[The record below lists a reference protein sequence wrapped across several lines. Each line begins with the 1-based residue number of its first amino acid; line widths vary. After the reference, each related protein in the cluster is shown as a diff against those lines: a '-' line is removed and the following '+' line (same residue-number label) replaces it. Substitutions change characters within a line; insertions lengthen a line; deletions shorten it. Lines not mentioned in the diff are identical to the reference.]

1 MEGNVS
7 DADYFEQ
14 MEAHLRFDLE
24 MEVLDLESCLEAGG
38 SIGRPTN
45 AAPVQ
50 EEERRPLSLRQ
61 ELAKA
66 RQIKSV
72 LSRPR
77 KQARRKS
84 SVRILQPRSD
94 RQRRSQRLVECE
106 RKGAGI
112 PVACR
117 ERMDDGELEKDGG
130 DENGDRAEN
139 PVPSIDALHKIVEK
153 SMPDK
158 EEIVLERSLLVDDG
172 AKAERKRPS
181 ESIDDIDDRLCD
193 KTSIEEEAGTSTSG
207 ASKEDLASLKLERK
221 RSREGKAAPVKTK
234 QQQLG
239 AMARPS
245 DPHKVTEK
253 RLAGNLDPQGN
264 EQQVDRGVAE
274 PDLAEKEAPKSNGS
288 VDDDRVKNSEKPTS
302 TPKSKESEELLH
314 QQSRVPAGDNL
325 LGNPE
330 KRSGEEPS
338 PGNEMASDCIE
349 YSWEPSLPLE
359 AVAVEDKCAE
369 IVVAVVTENKTLAPI
384 QQQKMPSLP
393 SEAVAVKDK
402 CADAVVS
409 DNEFLAPSTTDTSAQ
424 IQQQKPASSTKRG
437 TLVRRSP
444 SSRTDRRNVENARK
458 CEEQECKGGVEDK
471 GDRNLQLL
479 AAPVEEPKRLQ
490 PKRIARR
497 RDRSHEE
504 TAEKQARGSSKMAE
518 TEPVKKSRKDLE
530 AVSRVEETN
539 LEAHRRMRTRSA
551 TRLQVSPLV
560 IDLDEQGGNE
570 AAAREGNQI
579 AVIAIDPT
587 GDGGSSRQESSR
599 RINARSSPQ
608 VAMLALGPLP
618 LRRSKRASQEMA
630 NKRKLSG
637 GEAKRGTRI
646 LRKRGV
652 PVDDM

>member
-38 SIGRPTN
+38 SIDRPTN

-72 LSRPR
+72 SSRPR

-130 DENGDRAEN
+130 DENGDRVEN

-221 RSREGKAAPVKTK
+221 RSKGGKAAPVKTK
-234 QQQLG
+234 QQRLG

-253 RLAGNLDPQGN
+253 SLAGNLDPQFN
-264 EQQVDRGVAE
+264 EQEVDRGVAE
-274 PDLAEKEAPKSNGS
+274 PDLAEKEGPKSNGS

-330 KRSGEEPS
+330 KRSEEEPS

-369 IVVAVVTENKTLAPI
+369 VVVAVVTENKTLAPI

-393 SEAVAVKDK
+393 LEAVAVKDK
-402 CADAVVS
+402 
-409 DNEFLAPSTTDTSAQ
+409 
-424 IQQQKPASSTKRG
+424 
-437 TLVRRSP
+437 P

-458 CEEQECKGGVEDK
+458 REEQECKGDGVEDK
-471 GDRNLQLL
+471 GDRNLELL

-587 GDGGSSRQESSR
+587 GDGGSSRQECSK
-599 RINARSSPQ
+599 RINTRSSPQ
-608 VAMLALGPLP
+608 VAMLALEPLP

-637 GEAKRGTRI
+637 GEANRGTRI
-646 LRKRGV
+646 IRKRGV
-652 PVDDM
+652 LVDDM

>member
-38 SIGRPTN
+38 SIDRPTN

-72 LSRPR
+72 SSRPR

-130 DENGDRAEN
+130 DENGDRVEN

-221 RSREGKAAPVKTK
+221 RSKGGKAAPVKTK
-234 QQQLG
+234 QQRLG

-253 RLAGNLDPQGN
+253 SLAGNLDPQFN
-264 EQQVDRGVAE
+264 EQEVDRGVAE
-274 PDLAEKEAPKSNGS
+274 PDLAEKEGPKSNGS

-330 KRSGEEPS
+330 KRSEEEPS

-369 IVVAVVTENKTLAPI
+369 VVVAVVTENKTLAPI

-393 SEAVAVKDK
+393 LEAVAVKDK
-402 CADAVVS
+402 CADAVVW

-424 IQQQKPASSTKRG
+424 IQQQKPASQRNG
-437 TLVRRSP
+437 ELW
-444 SSRTDRRNVENARK
+444 RNVENARK
-458 CEEQECKGGVEDK
+458 REEQECKGDGVEDK
-471 GDRNLQLL
+471 GDRNLELL

-587 GDGGSSRQESSR
+587 GDGGSSRQECSK
-599 RINARSSPQ
+599 RINTRSSPQ
-608 VAMLALGPLP
+608 VAMLALEPLP

-637 GEAKRGTRI
+637 GEANRGTRI
-646 LRKRGV
+646 IRKRGV
-652 PVDDM
+652 LVDDM